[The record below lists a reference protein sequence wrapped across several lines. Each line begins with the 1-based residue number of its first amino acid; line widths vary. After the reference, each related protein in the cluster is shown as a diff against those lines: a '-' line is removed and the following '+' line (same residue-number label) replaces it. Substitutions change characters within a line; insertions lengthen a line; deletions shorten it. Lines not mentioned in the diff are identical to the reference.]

1 MPPNIEPVPSQAIT
15 SGDESS
21 RPYFPGGELTPAE
34 VRELW
39 FFVHGDVMEGG
50 IRQHL
55 RAAFGLCP
63 RHTWA
68 YAVVEIELWQFGS
81 GPRGGHQPFDVCVL
95 YEDLLSTVVD
105 RLTHHRIVR
114 DPAPERKLRPTASCR
129 ICDAV
134 NGPATAPE
142 LTRAGYAG
150 SDTTALAD
158 EANSMQ
164 FTTAWLR
171 DSEHI
176 WRPRA
181 CPRCLSDD
189 PESGPHTTAL
199 ESPHQAW
206 LCRSHLIDSAPI
218 DSATVQDVIRTLRVL
233 RERLVLLIESMT
245 ERGSVPSVEV
255 DAAWVQTLGWFAGWQ
270 LPVAYLR
277 TPSADG

>member
-1 MPPNIEPVPSQAIT
+1 MTPNIEPVPPQADI

-21 RPYFPGGELTPAE
+21 RPRFPGGELTPAE

-50 IRQHL
+50 IREQL

-95 YEDLLSTVVD
+95 YEDLLSTVAD
-105 RLTHHRIVR
+105 RLTHHRIVL

-129 ICDAV
+129 VCDAV
-134 NGPATAPE
+134 NGPGNAPE

-150 SDTTALAD
+150 SDTTTLVA
-158 EANSMQ
+158 EANSLQ
-164 FTTAWLR
+164 FTKAWLR
-171 DSEHI
+171 DTEHV

-181 CPRCLSDD
+181 CPRCVTDD
-189 PESGPHTTAL
+189 LQSGPSTTAA
-199 ESPHQAW
+199 ESPRQPG
-206 LCRSHLIDSAPI
+206 LCRLHLIDSAPI
-218 DSATVQDVIRTLRVL
+218 DSDTVQGVIRTLQVL
-233 RERLVLLIESMT
+233 RERLVLLTESMT
-245 ERGSVPSVEV
+245 QRGSPPSSEV
-255 DAAWVQTLGWFAGWQ
+255 DAAWIQTLGWFAGWQ
-270 LPVAYLR
+270 LPAAYLR
-277 TPSADG
+277 TPDDG